1 MAHLIKNDA
10 GKIINGKKKLVQEDY
25 GTGDC
30 YSDGEPI
37 VNWKLLSLHA
47 DRDGFDIFN
56 IEKNGYY
63 KIEVELP
70 YGTIIIRYGNET
82 GRFSAPKGTKY
93 EELAL
98 PYVKETVEYN
108 EYKIIADRAK
118 VMCIVEK
125 GKVAPG
131 FGSNGG
137 AIQYM
142 HPMSMIELMRKN
154 ILERCV
160 KEDEKKAREK
170 NKRFEHSIGEVYVT
184 RSSTEISENR
194 FIETEQNAGAFSDCV
209 IDRVLDDRI
218 KTRVSKII
226 RIYDLLSLL
235 RTVLDSFDIPKVYY
249 SLNGY
254 REDAVCIEYDA
265 DKHSWII
272 YNGERG
278 EKYNIEYFS
287 DIEEV
292 CKEMICRL
300 SKTEI
305 DKDKMQWLFEE
316 NKAPK

>member
-10 GKIINGKKKLVQEDY
+10 GKIINGKKKLVKEDY

-142 HPMSMIELMRKN
+142 HPMSMIKLMRKN

>member
-10 GKIINGKKKLVQEDY
+10 GKIINGKKKLVKEDY

-184 RSSTEISENR
+184 RSSTEIFENR